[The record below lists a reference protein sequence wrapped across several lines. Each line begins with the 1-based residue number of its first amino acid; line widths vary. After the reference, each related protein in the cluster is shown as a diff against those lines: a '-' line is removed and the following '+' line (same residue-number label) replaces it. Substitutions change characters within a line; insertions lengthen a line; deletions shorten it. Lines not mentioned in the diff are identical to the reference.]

1 MSLNLAVKPGGTYL
15 LILINFFLSAKDT
28 KSLLIAER
36 LKWCFLKCA
45 QFGTITSKHQVLPR
59 ITPSLPSLLRTLQ
72 PRLLDKELDA
82 QL

>member
-36 LKWCFLKCA
+36 LK
-45 QFGTITSKHQVLPR
+45 
-59 ITPSLPSLLRTLQ
+59 
-72 PRLLDKELDA
+72 
-82 QL
+82 